1 MNKQFTFK
9 GMEHSNAIETYA
21 REQIKRIDAFLE
33 HEQERDPIYM
43 RMSFDAEPT
52 HHHHQIEFNIKSPR
66 YDLHVHEE
74 GPEMYKL
81 INDVVDMMYARLRKE
96 KEKHADNNK
105 KGLHKR
111 E

>member
-9 GMEHSNAIETYA
+9 GMEHSAAIEKYA
-21 REQIKRIDAFLE
+21 REQLKRIDTFLE
-33 HEQERDPIYM
+33 HEQEREPIFM
-43 RMSFDAEPT
+43 RMSFDAEKT
-52 HHHHQIEFNIKSPR
+52 HHHHTIEFNLKSPA

-81 INDVVDMMYARLRKE
+81 INDVVDMMYSRLRKE
-96 KEKHADNNK
+96 KEKHVDNHK